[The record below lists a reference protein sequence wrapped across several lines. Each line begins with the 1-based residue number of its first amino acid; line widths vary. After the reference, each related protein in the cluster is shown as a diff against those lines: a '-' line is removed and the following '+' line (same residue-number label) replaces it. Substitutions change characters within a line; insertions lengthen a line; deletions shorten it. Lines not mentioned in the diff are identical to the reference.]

1 MDTELFKIKKQI
13 QSAIDLINTNKIEN
27 IGRAVGG
34 LELLVKDID
43 YKEKEFE
50 NYFKKEIMGDI

>member
-1 MDTELFKIKKQI
+1 MDTEIFKIKKQI
-13 QSAIDLINTNKIEN
+13 QSAIDLIKSNKIEN

>member
-13 QSAIDLINTNKIEN
+13 QSAIDLIKTNKIEN

>member
-13 QSAIDLINTNKIEN
+13 QGAIDLIKSNKIEN

-50 NYFKKEIMGDI
+50 NYFKKQIMGDI

>member
-13 QSAIDLINTNKIEN
+13 QSAIDLIKSNKIEN

>member
-1 MDTELFKIKKQI
+1 MDTEIFKIKKQI

>member
-13 QSAIDLINTNKIEN
+13 QSAIDLIKSNKIEN

-34 LELLVKDID
+34 LELLVKL
-43 YKEKEFE
+43 
-50 NYFKKEIMGDI
+50 